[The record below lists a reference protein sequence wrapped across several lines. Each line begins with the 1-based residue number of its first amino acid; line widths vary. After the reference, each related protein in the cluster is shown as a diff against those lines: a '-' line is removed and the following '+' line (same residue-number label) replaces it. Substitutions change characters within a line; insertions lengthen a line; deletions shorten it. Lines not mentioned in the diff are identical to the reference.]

1 VFHVEL
7 RQFPHTARAFN
18 LTRERV
24 HAQILAPW
32 VRGEFVRLDGEQ
44 FAPERAKLKI
54 YEGPELQSVD
64 MGMGRG
70 WQNVMRTGEDVTERE
85 LNAAKAAPP
94 VLPGPQ
100 PRAALADEL
109 AALCAAG
116 PVSFPQ
122 ALALASA
129 AQPGA
134 RLSVRLAVAEA
145 AIWEL
150 LSTGRAALV
159 AAAGGEP
166 LAEEQATAALL
177 TPATWFAT
185 PATIMIEAQLSGR

>member
-18 LTRERV
+18 QTRERV

-32 VRGEFVRLDGEQ
+32 VRGDIVALDSQQ

-54 YEGPELQSVD
+54 YEGPELQPND

-70 WQNVMRTGEDVTERE
+70 WQNVMRGGEDVTERE
-85 LNAAKAAPP
+85 LNAAKVASPAGATP
-94 VLPGPQ
+94 
-100 PRAALADEL
+100 ALRVALGDEL

-134 RLSVRLAVAEA
+134 RLSLRLAVAET

-150 LSTGRAALV
+150 LTSARARLV
-159 AAAGGEP
+159 AAEGGEP
-166 LAEEQATAALL
+166 LAPEQAQAALL

-185 PATIMIEAQLSGR
+185 PAKITIEATPLS